1 MIGSLPPVL
10 QWGQDQPQIRP
21 PQGASLLLLPQKGPN
36 DPPVRSDR
44 RWDCP
49 EALHQAPSPARP
61 KKAQSKSRAQS
72 RSPAKQKGPNLS
84 HNFRAAAP
92 DKILEGQAG
101 LRAVQPTGTKCGKVP
116 LPRSHRSAKAK
127 YREGTRLQGRGPK

>member
-21 PQGASLLLLPQKGPN
+21 PQGASLLLLPQKGQTTL
-36 DPPVRSDR
+36 RSDLTG
-44 RWDCP
+44 DGT
-49 EALHQAPSPARP
+49 AQRP
-61 KKAQSKSRAQS
+61 FTKRLRQRGQRKPQSKSRAQS

-101 LRAVQPTGTKCGKVP
+101 LRAVQPTGTKCGKAP